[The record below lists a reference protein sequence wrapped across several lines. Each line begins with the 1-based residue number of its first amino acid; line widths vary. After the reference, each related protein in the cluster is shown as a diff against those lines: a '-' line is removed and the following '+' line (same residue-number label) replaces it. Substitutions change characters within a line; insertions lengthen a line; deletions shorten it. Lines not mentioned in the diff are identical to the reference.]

1 MSRAVEHREVEFK
14 LRVPTDDDVNV
25 QEVVEASGLHV
36 DRDDHRSMDA
46 TYFDTPNLTLIRWG
60 ITLRH
65 REGGGDDG
73 WHMKLPVLSLPSK
86 NASFTRDE
94 LHIDSSAKQVP
105 TDMVSTAA
113 PLLRRQELVPV
124 ARVHTERSPFLLSVE
139 DGVTLLEVVDD
150 YVSVSRL
157 DSGDPGEAVTFH
169 EIEIELVERSERA
182 LREAQRLS
190 AAFQRVGA
198 VPSSVSKAAQAMGR
212 RAGDPPDVPPLD
224 YPDPDAPAVDALKAI
239 FSGYVR
245 DLLFADVGVRRR
257 QDDAVHQMR
266 VACRRIR
273 SSLKTFEPI
282 LDPEAVGF
290 LRAELAWLA
299 AELGGVR
306 DTEVQAQRL
315 PILATDDETRRYI
328 QQALEQ
334 RLRAAMSSALA
345 ALRSDRHDF
354 LIEDLMILVA
364 EPPVVSEAFEPAR
377 SILRSCVRQPWQK
390 LTRAVAKTKAD
401 SPEEMWHRIRIKA
414 KQARYAAEAVAPVL
428 GDGYAT
434 LAKDLERA
442 TDTLGERQDAAV
454 SIDVLRDLAETA
466 PGRNAYSLGLIAAEC
481 GRQGRSFQHDFSRR
495 WPKTKRR
502 AEALGLD

>member
-14 LRVPTDDDVNV
+14 LRVPADGGVNV
-25 QEVVEASGLHV
+25 QEVVDSSGLHV
-36 DRDDHRSMDA
+36 DRDDQRSMDA

-73 WHMKLPVLSLPSK
+73 WHMKLPVRSLPSK

-94 LHIDSSAKQVP
+94 LHIDDSGKQVP
-105 TDMVSTAA
+105 TEMVSTVA
-113 PLLRRQELVPV
+113 PLLRRQELIPV
-124 ARVHTERSPFLLSVE
+124 ARVQTERSPYLLSAD
-139 DGVTLLEVVDD
+139 DGTTLLEVVDD
-150 YVSVSRL
+150 HVAVSRL
-157 DSGDPGEAVTFH
+157 DSGGPGEPVTFH
-169 EIEIELVERSERA
+169 EIEIEIVEGSEKA
-182 LREAQRLS
+182 FHEAERLS
-190 AAFQRVGA
+190 ASFQRSGA
-198 VPSSVSKAAQAMGR
+198 TPSSVSKAAQAMGR
-212 RAGDPPDVPPLD
+212 RAGDPPDVPTVG

-245 DLLFADVGVRRR
+245 DLLFADIAVRRR
-257 QDDAVHQMR
+257 HDDAVHQMR

-273 SSLKTFEPI
+273 SSLKTFEPV

-299 AELGGVR
+299 AELGSVR

-315 PILATDDETRRYI
+315 PALATDDETRDYI
-328 QQALEQ
+328 EQALQQ

-364 EPPVVSEAFEPAR
+364 EPPVLPEAFEPAR
-377 SILRSCVRQPWQK
+377 SVLRSCVREPWRK
-390 LTRAVAKTKAD
+390 LTRAVVKTKAD

-428 GDGYAT
+428 GTGYAT

-466 PGRNAYSLGLIAAEC
+466 PGRTAYCLGLIAADC
-481 GRQGRSFQHDFSRR
+481 GHQGRSFQHDFSRR
-495 WPKTKRR
+495 WPKTKRH
-502 AEALGLD
+502 AEILGLD